1 MLNKIMDKKRE
12 NITIPYKIEEAKIKN
27 IYIRVKDGQVI
38 VRCSPRVSKEYI
50 EEVIYKKS
58 AWINKKLAEY
68 EKEKQAGNLEKMEIL
83 GNEYNVKIQYKQIN
97 KIDINVTNE
106 VEISLP
112 TQFENEEI
120 STQLKTR
127 IKDAIYTKVV
137 FEETKLAMQKYGIL
151 TGLNPEKWRIRK
163 INTAWGSCSS
173 NKNITISSNLAK
185 FDRQTI
191 EYVVLHELTHLKY
204 MNHSKE
210 FWKMVESYMPNYKQ
224 IRKQLK

>member
-1 MLNKIMDKKRE
+1 MDKKRE

-27 IYIRVKDGQVI
+27 IYIRVKDGQVM

-97 KIDINVTNE
+97 KIDINVTDE

-127 IKDAIYTKVV
+127 IKDAIYKKVV

>member
-1 MLNKIMDKKRE
+1 MDKKRE

-127 IKDAIYTKVV
+127 IKDAIYKKVV

>member
-127 IKDAIYTKVV
+127 IKDAIYKKVV

>member
-27 IYIRVKDGQVI
+27 IYIRVKDGQVM

-97 KIDINVTNE
+97 KIDINVTDE

-127 IKDAIYTKVV
+127 IKDAIYKKVV